1 MGAISTYNNY
11 FKCAS
16 QKGVVLSGKKAE
28 MVFDYNP
35 ETVGTHES
43 YWIFEIA
50 SEKIQLYFLIVG
62 SVIEP
67 NVIFDVG
74 KVNFGP
80 LLLSGKNKEL
90 VKLKNLEDVPIAFSF
105 EKESIK
111 GESEYGDSLQVN
123 PISGVIKPLSDL
135 PIEILFA
142 PKNEQQYNYNLV
154 CNVKRKSRPITL
166 NVKGIGY
173 ILRHQVLIN

>member
-1 MGAISTYNNY
+1 M
-11 FKCAS
+11 
-16 QKGVVLSGKKAE
+16 
-28 MVFDYNP
+28 
-35 ETVGTHES
+35 
-43 YWIFEIA
+43 
-50 SEKIQLYFLIVG
+50 G

-90 VKLKNLEDVPIAFSF
+90 VKLKNLEDVPISFAF

-123 PISGVIKPLSDL
+123 PMSGVIKPLSDL
-135 PIEILFA
+135 PVEILFA

-173 ILRHQVLIN
+173 ILRHQVFIHQTLINNDQINNLDFGDIYVNESTVRVITIENQGDFNFDYSLKK